1 MKDYGQ
7 IDSSTVASKNFFAPM
22 TDGQMPVFDRF
33 ANSSLG
39 VSYNGIGS
47 VLDPSNQ
54 FVFPILRAESTT
66 ISVNDAKTED
76 DQSTEVEISGE

>member
-7 IDSSTVASKNFFAPM
+7 IDSATVASKNFFAPM

-66 ISVNDAKTED
+66 ISVNDQKTD
-76 DQSTEVEISGE
+76 DD

>member
-7 IDSSTVASKNFFAPM
+7 IDSATVASKNFFDPISY
-22 TDGQMPVFDRF
+22 GQIPVFDRF

-66 ISVNDAKTED
+66 ISVNDQKTD
-76 DQSTEVEISGE
+76 DD